1 MSKSPAPFDQGL
13 FLMHLHKGKEYFD
26 QNQLQKARTELESA
40 FKLRPQDD
48 KVLNMLGMTYFK
60 LEMLPQAEEM
70 YVGLAANNPDI
81 YTLQSNLGLIRFKL
95 EKLSE
100 AEDSLRRAL
109 ELQPTNPKAHFYL
122 GLLYEKL
129 GNWEASL
136 NHFQQAKADKMVSKI
151 QEKMAKEKKSEKL
164 LAFEVLEV
172 LEEVAQEAEQ
182 TEIFRPAESA
192 QVSDRNPFAPEEEQ
206 TMLLSKE
213 TLRNQSGWIERDFT
227 STLRQVQEEVFP
239 SASVPEPPF
248 DSEEGTMFFSRAQY
262 DAAQNSKAES
272 DSTPE
277 VTVDES
283 TAAGEYPEA
292 VQQEEPP
299 APFREEDR
307 ATLQREW
314 AEDGFGTGKMRRKD
328 VMEVMDRLE
337 EQEPEVEELLE
348 DLSSVPAMGEE
359 QGSLESSKE
368 FEIVFSTANDSVAEP
383 NMPAEEAVLEELT
396 EVRSWEKTDP
406 TIVTFEAE
414 ATDIVQPKSEISEE
428 LAGSETTGGDS
439 AFLLDDEQTA
449 ADISSFLAQSRSGD
463 EPVPAPNPE
472 ELEEPTVVLSR
483 NLIEERLAPAPDESG
498 SFDELIASEVT
509 EVRIPTP
516 EEVENEGLAPVEES
530 VPATESQLSEE
541 DTEQR
546 DLIEEWH
553 LQPATAGPRHVADS
567 TQMMNPVEAP
577 ASEFPPANLD
587 QFSRDRFHVQPLIGA
602 DRFLLIDPHLLEIII
617 SERLICRRGSI
628 SSYTGNLQFSP
639 WLTEYEKTIPLIQVD
654 GSGIVFLSDK
664 RKEIFMLSLNNETIF
679 VESNHLLVA
688 QSALKVEPYIMEQ
701 SGASGSLSIV
711 KVSGRGTLAVTCM
724 TKPLTLNVYQ
734 AMPVNIPAD
743 ALIVWSGNLKNDFV
757 NDDELRKIMMF
768 SDEDEEV
775 MLLRFSGNGDVVVE
789 QGSLWGDRRAKK

>member
-1 MSKSPAPFDQGL
+1 MP
-13 FLMHLHKGKEYFD
+13 
-26 QNQLQKARTELESA
+26 
-40 FKLRPQDD
+40 
-48 KVLNMLGMTYFK
+48 
-60 LEMLPQAEEM
+60 
-70 YVGLAANNPDI
+70 
-81 YTLQSNLGLIRFKL
+81 
-95 EKLSE
+95 
-100 AEDSLRRAL
+100 
-109 ELQPTNPKAHFYL
+109 
-122 GLLYEKL
+122 
-129 GNWEASL
+129 
-136 NHFQQAKADKMVSKI
+136 
-151 QEKMAKEKKSEKL
+151 
-164 LAFEVLEV
+164 FEVLEV

-213 TLRNQSGWIERDFT
+213 NLRNQSGWIERDFT

-239 SASVPEPPF
+239 PASNPESPF
-248 DSEEGTMFFSRAQY
+248 DSEEGTMFFTRAQY
-262 DAAQNSKAES
+262 DAAQNSNAES
-272 DSTPE
+272 ESIPE
-277 VTVDES
+277 VTADES
-283 TAAGEYPEA
+283 TVAGEYPQA
-292 VQQEEPP
+292 VHQEEPP
-299 APFREEDR
+299 TPFREEER

-337 EQEPEVEELLE
+337 EQDPEVEELLE
-348 DLSSVPAMGEE
+348 DLSSVPALSEE
-359 QGSLESSKE
+359 QTSLESSKE
-368 FEIVFSTANDSVAEP
+368 FEIVFSDESNPVAEP
-383 NMPAEEAVLEELT
+383 GTPAEHAVMEELT

-414 ATDIVQPKSEISEE
+414 ATDIVQPKVENSEQQAE
-428 LAGSETTGGDS
+428 SETSRNDS

-449 ADISSFLAQSRSGD
+449 ADISSFLAQSRTGD
-463 EPVPAPNPE
+463 EPVPSSIPE

-483 NLIEERLAPAPDESG
+483 NLMEERLAPALDDSG
-498 SFDELIASEVT
+498 SLDELIASDEVTEVT

-516 EEVENEGLAPVEES
+516 EEVENEGLAPIEES

-541 DTEQR
+541 DIEQR

-567 TQMMNPVEAP
+567 TQMMSPVEAP

-688 QSALKVEPYIMEQ
+688 QSALKVEPHIMEQ
-701 SGASGSLSIV
+701 SGASGSMSIV